1 MSRPPGIDCDT
12 ADGEA
17 GPMPRPLRVLVV
29 DDEQDTV
36 AMLTAILRRQ
46 GHEVQSLDR
55 GYEVLAAVAGF
66 EPDAVLLDIGL
77 ADVSGYEL
85 CRAIRERHGIA
96 RPLLIAISG
105 RYTRGS
111 DRVLSAMN
119 GFNHYLIK
127 PCDPQKVIDLLGTLV
142 PPAVRRQVRP
152 AAG

>member
-29 DDEQDTV
+29 DDEQDTL

-96 RPLLIAISG
+96 GPLLIAISG

-119 GFNHYLIK
+119 GFNHYLVK